1 MTERRNRIAD
11 RCADA
16 RKNEVRQQRFM
27 TDDLRALVAGLCLCF
42 LVTAGFATEKTFP
55 TAKALLD
62 AYSVHTRSVA
72 NDADQTGDFLELKPT
87 RYFVPVLGRSKAS
100 FDLVVEYYRQ
110 QARMIELMR
119 TKLPKEVLE
128 QFLAANMGGNAVF
141 VPIIDPESLAM
152 QSSITAT
159 ASAKYGSS
167 SVEVLMVNGP
177 KGWVM
182 LWDFGADDPTD
193 SDGNT
198 FMMDI
203 NRTGI
208 AMLERVNRGLAE
220 GTITDMRGLMKAL
233 MDSETPDAPKS

>member
-1 MTERRNRIAD
+1 MTERRNRIAE
-11 RCADA
+11 RCADSWKKEA
-16 RKNEVRQQRFM
+16 RQQRFM

-62 AYSVHTRSVA
+62 AYSVHTRSI
-72 NDADQTGDFLELKPT
+72 ADDTDQKGNLLELKPT
-87 RYFVPVLGRSKAS
+87 RYFVPVRGQSKVN

-119 TKLPKEVLE
+119 TKLPKEVFE
-128 QFLAANMGGNAVF
+128 QFITENWNGDAVF
-141 VPIIDPESLAM
+141 VPIIDPDSLAV

-182 LWDFGADDPTD
+182 LWDFGADEPTD
-193 SDGNT
+193 SDGDT
-198 FMMDI
+198 FMMNI

-220 GTITDMRGLMKAL
+220 GTITDMPGLMKAL
-233 MDSETPDAPKS
+233 MDSDPPDAPES